1 MADLFAEPVRI
12 FLEKGLEAL
21 ERSSKFGDLKR
32 SVAERVRREAA
43 FDREVLQALVAAGKD
58 RVRAGALSATLEDA
72 EFRAACGSPI
82 PLARLLPRKLDRD
95 AWPAR
100 FRSGRFAART
110 AADRTEADL
119 AERAFRRIKLM
130 RTPALADGAN
140 FDYAYARDLMA
151 ALELELG
158 RKR

>member
-1 MADLFAEPVRI
+1 MADLFTEPVRI

-43 FDREVLQALVAAGKD
+43 FDREIFQATATAGAD
-58 RVRAGALSATLEDA
+58 GARVRALLATLEDG
-72 EFRAACGSPI
+72 EFRAACSSPI
-82 PLARLLPRKLDRD
+82 PLARLLPRRLDRN
-95 AWPAR
+95 AWPER

-110 AADRTEADL
+110 AADRSQADL
-119 AERAFRRIKLM
+119 AERAFRRVKLM
-130 RTPALADGAN
+130 RNPALAEGAN

-151 ALELELG
+151 ALERELG
-158 RKR
+158 RPR

>member
-1 MADLFAEPVRI
+1 MADLFTEPVRI

-21 ERSSKFGDLKR
+21 ERSSKFGDLAR
-32 SVAERVRREAA
+32 SVAERLRREAA
-43 FDREVLQALVAAGKD
+43 FDRAVLEALATGGVDGA
-58 RVRAGALSATLEDA
+58 RARALLATLEDA

-95 AWPAR
+95 AWPER
-100 FRSGRFAART
+100 FRSGRFRART
-110 AADRTEADL
+110 QADRTQADL

-130 RTPALADGAN
+130 RNPALADGAR

-151 ALELELG
+151 ALDGELA